1 MLFNAASGRFQQQW
15 AEKKWPA
22 FQKTN
27 HVMKLLEVRLLGV
40 DASWSQV
47 PGAISTRRWNRKT
60 TRHEYSHSHLR
71 SVGGRRSAHRDRRQ
85 HEKNIKTSLE
95 LNSGPFHN
103 IMLNMNRIK
112 YIFIHQENDIYLF
125 REFWQPCFFFVLLT
139 FIIIDEA
146 VPFSLA
152 AGKDRSALHW
162 QRIFYYMKQQALSP
176 PLNYCQHR
184 YLLQHQIGLVT
195 KWRIWIIHSI

>member
-1 MLFNAASGRFQQQW
+1 MTSISENKPRLIKS
-15 AEKKWPA
+15 
-22 FQKTN
+22 
-27 HVMKLLEVRLLGV
+27 LEVHSLGV
-40 DASWSQV
+40 HASWSQV

-71 SVGGRRSAHRDRRQ
+71 SVGGRRSAHRELRQ
-85 HEKNIKTSLE
+85 REKNIKTSLE

-103 IMLNMNRIK
+103 IMLNMNAIK
-112 YIFIHQENDIYLF
+112 YLLIQQGNDISLF
-125 REFWQPCFFFVLLT
+125 REFRQPCFFFLLIISSLT

-146 VPFSLA
+146 APVRLA
-152 AGKDRSALHW
+152 AGKDRSPALHW
-162 QRIFYYMKQQALSP
+162 QRIFYYIKQQAVSP

>member
-125 REFWQPCFFFVLLT
+125 REFWQPCFFFCFINFYYHWWGSTFQPRCWKRQICTSLTADILLY
-139 FIIIDEA
+139 E
-146 VPFSLA
+146 A
-152 AGKDRSALHW
+152 AGSVSSPELLPAPVLASAPNW
-162 QRIFYYMKQQALSP
+162 LS
-176 PLNYCQHR
+176 H
-184 YLLQHQIGLVT
+184 
-195 KWRIWIIHSI
+195 